1 MMVTL
6 LILESA
12 RRRDQRHRRS
22 CPRRAHPRLR
32 SSGTPRSPSS
42 RASLTPAGMRVGARA
57 GSVGARG
64 RACVCARPGARP
76 SAEGVCVLAR
86 WVLGPGERRR
96 EPDSARPAG
105 SGGTCAAAAT
115 ASRPLRA
122 AVVLRRAPGRAGG
135 RRGGCERLVGW
146 VLKMKKFNFR
156 KNLDGLTASS
166 PGSGSSSGSNSG
178 GTGSGPLHPGGTAGV
193 LREEIQETLT
203 SEYFQICKL
212 QSYWLMPITS
222 KVDLLPP
229 ACCPLHQTSTDTTK
243 TVLQIPRCLFLYF
256 Y

>member
-1 MMVTL
+1 
-6 LILESA
+6 
-12 RRRDQRHRRS
+12 
-22 CPRRAHPRLR
+22 
-32 SSGTPRSPSS
+32 
-42 RASLTPAGMRVGARA
+42 MRVGARA

-64 RACVCARPGARP
+64 RACVCARPGARR

-146 VLKMKKFNFR
+146 GGRRGGWGSRGAGGRGRDEGAGQRGGGRRRRASLPSAVVLSAAEV
-156 KNLDGLTASS
+156 L
-166 PGSGSSSGSNSG
+166 GSDCWEW
-178 GTGSGPLHPGGTAGV
+178 GV
-193 LREEIQETLT
+193 E
-203 SEYFQICKL
+203 
-212 QSYWLMPITS
+212 
-222 KVDLLPP
+222 
-229 ACCPLHQTSTDTTK
+229 
-243 TVLQIPRCLFLYF
+243 
-256 Y
+256 